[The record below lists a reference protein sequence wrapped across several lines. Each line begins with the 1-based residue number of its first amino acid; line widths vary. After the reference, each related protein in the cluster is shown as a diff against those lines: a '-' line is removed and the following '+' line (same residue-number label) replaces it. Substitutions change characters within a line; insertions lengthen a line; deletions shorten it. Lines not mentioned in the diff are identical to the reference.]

1 MKETLIAA
9 ALFAVAASLAPATP
23 LIGRGAGTLKPMQFI
38 AELDLGYSQTAKSY
52 DWTASE
58 WKNITDDK
66 KKTTTISGM
75 LLAGLAPLKNWE
87 VLLMVPL
94 ASKSQDTFSSMGV
107 GDVEL
112 HTRYALIAGKLVP
125 VKLTAV
131 GALGLPTANKD
142 AKPKIGDGKMAGALG
157 LIATTKSFSKLVG
170 HLRLAYWL
178 NGKTNDTTKVG
189 NMLEYVAKLDCDLTK
204 SFQLWLSL
212 AGTMQSKTEYNGRA
226 KDETQQDRHNAQ
238 IGVVYK
244 PIPML
249 SLSVRPKV
257 ALPLEFLCKGG
268 AMPSYTAGL
277 DFWVIAP

>member
-1 MKETLIAA
+1 MRRALIAA

-38 AELDLGYSQTAKSY
+38 AELDLGYAQTTKTY
-52 DWTASE
+52 DWTAKE
-58 WKNITDDK
+58 WKDLDDK

-75 LLAGLAPLKNWE
+75 FLAGLAPLKNWE
-87 VLLMVPL
+87 VLLMAPL
-94 ASKSQDTFSSMGV
+94 ASRSQDTLSSMGV

-131 GALGLPTANKD
+131 GAFGLPTASKD
-142 AKPKIGDGKMAGALG
+142 AKPKIGDGKMAGGLG
-157 LIATTKSFSKLVG
+157 LIAMTKSFSKMAA

-178 NGKTNDTTKVG
+178 NGSVNDTTKVG
-189 NMLEYVAKLDCDLTK
+189 DMFEYVAKFDYDPSK
-204 SFQLWLSL
+204 SLQFWLSL
-212 AGTMQSKTEYNGRA
+212 AGTMQGKTKYNGTA
-226 KDETQQDRHNAQ
+226 KDNTQQDRHIAQ
-238 IGVVYK
+238 LGAVYK

-249 SLSVRPKV
+249 SIRPK
-257 ALPLEFLCKGG
+257 AGLPLAFLSKGG
-268 AMPSYTAGL
+268 ALAPFSLGL